1 MQRVRIGVEGSGV
14 LGSALVERGSD
25 HHGVDVHAGAVTADV
40 VVRCIPA
47 LARTSA
53 LEVPSIVPSLTQADA
68 AGPGDVT
75 VAGFWGGLGSLL
87 AAVAVAEAT
96 VPRAVHVA
104 YGFPGAR
111 RLLGQLS
118 PTLRQE
124 LVVLATGRSLARV
137 HGESVPEPLGE
148 GRRLAWFPQP
158 VGPAHA
164 VAVGG
169 VEHRG
174 LEAVPTVRT
183 WVAARSLAAEVLQA
197 IGRWDPASG
206 PGGWLHRRAAAA
218 GGGPGA
224 TADVRW
230 AVVVECLDGDG
241 SIVRAWA
248 NGTDPVRAAADLLL
262 VAAARVGAGAIAA
275 DRTVAGLGDARQQLD
290 DVADLRTLRW
300 SVSRPEPARR

>member
-14 LGSALVERGSD
+14 LGTAVLERGSD
-25 HHGVDVHAGAVTADV
+25 HRGVDVQSGVDAADV

-47 LARTSA
+47 RARTSP
-53 LEVPSIVPSLTQADA
+53 LEPPSIVPSLTQADA
-68 AGPGDVT
+68 DGPGDIT

-87 AAVAVAEAT
+87 AAVAVGEAT
-96 VPRAVHVA
+96 RPRDVHVA

-124 LVVLATGRSLARV
+124 LVVLATEDGLARV
-137 HGESVPEPLGE
+137 DGEPVPEPLGE

-169 VEHRG
+169 VERRG

-197 IGRWDPASG
+197 IGRWDPVRG
-206 PGGWLHRRAAAA
+206 PGAWLHRRAGAA

-230 AVVVECLDGDG
+230 AVVVECRDGDG

-248 NGTDPVRAAADLLL
+248 NGTDPIRAAADLLL
-262 VAAARVGAGAIAA
+262 VAAARVGAGATAA
-275 DRTVAGLGDARQQLD
+275 DRTVVGLGDARQQLD